1 MTTSVKSTINLKSR
15 AVSALAMNTS
25 TKWARLFGLSAL
37 TVAISACQSVPLAD
51 TNPVVARPNIP
62 LMPGEN
68 YEIYG
73 NNQVPSSLAAVRWQ
87 SFYTDPKLKAL
98 IQMGLDNNKDVKQ
111 AVLAIQK
118 AQAQYRITDSND
130 APNIGLN
137 GDYSRGALFTVFTC
151 FIIITSSWLLVLF

>member
-1 MTTSVKSTINLKSR
+1 
-15 AVSALAMNTS
+15 
-25 TKWARLFGLSAL
+25 
-37 TVAISACQSVPLAD
+37 SACQSIPTAD
-51 TNPVVARPNIP
+51 TSPVVARPNIP
-62 LMPGEN
+62 LLPGEN
-68 YEIYG
+68 YELYG

-130 APNIGLN
+130 APNVGLN
-137 GDYSRGALFTVFTC
+137 GEYSRGANNAGDRNPSDNYSVGLGMAAYE
-151 FIIITSSWLLVLF
+151 LD